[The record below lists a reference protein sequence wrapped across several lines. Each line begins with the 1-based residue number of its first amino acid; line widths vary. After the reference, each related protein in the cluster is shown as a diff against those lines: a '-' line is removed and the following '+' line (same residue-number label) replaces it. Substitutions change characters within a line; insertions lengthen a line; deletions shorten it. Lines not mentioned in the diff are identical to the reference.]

1 MISAFLSA
9 VGTCHGDI
17 HFGRAMGFGGVTNAD
32 LQEMTAMAV
41 VMNLGAE
48 NNFHGS
54 DWRSFLQ

>member
-1 MISAFLSA
+1 
-9 VGTCHGDI
+9 
-17 HFGRAMGFGGVTNAD
+17 MGFGGVTNAD